1 MLIIDSCAVYGGELK
16 RTSWRYDR
24 PFSDRNH
31 ISKSC
36 FIYCEFWKQTGVSLW
51 LYLQYGHVLFQHIKQ
66 LFTIRY
72 SWRAQKSSNKYK
84 TNSRMLKMT
93 IPSRFQISISTN
105 LVDVSSIL
113 IRFVVSTPKILVN
126 TDPPHR
132 IEHCKLIETT
142 SSTSLHSQLSSQNYR
157 WYHHIPKKT
166 YPQLYPMIFQPI
178 SHISTNNLYPNIIS
192 KKKSNNI
199 LDSSYPQIL
208 VIIITHIYHILPLSP
223 PSPTKGTKGR
233 LQSSRPCHGVEDLQR
248 QRPQVGHAAKVD
260 GSLVKRSSRLAPGQW
275 CERGNVWLI
284 YGYNDVCNVWLWI
297 CGNVMYGH
305 TDVNIW

>member
-51 LYLQYGHVLFQHIKQ
+51 LYLQWGHVLYQHIKQ
-66 LFTIRY
+66 LFTIQY
-72 SWRAQKSSNKYK
+72 SWRVQKSSNKYK

-132 IEHCKLIETT
+132 IEHCKLFETT

-157 WYHHIPKKT
+157 WYHHIPKKHI
-166 YPQLYPMIFQPI
+166 YPMIFPPI
-178 SHISTNNLYPNIIS
+178 SHISTIKQIVSQHHFPKKIQQYSLVIPKFII
-192 KKKSNNI
+192 
-199 LDSSYPQIL
+199 
-208 VIIITHIYHILPLSP
+208 IIITHITIIIIITIHYHLY
-223 PSPTKGTKGR
+223 
-233 LQSSRPCHGVEDLQR
+233 
-248 QRPQVGHAAKVD
+248 
-260 GSLVKRSSRLAPGQW
+260 W
-275 CERGNVWLI
+275 
-284 YGYNDVCNVWLWI
+284 
-297 CGNVMYGH
+297 
-305 TDVNIW
+305 